1 MKTSL
6 TTLLVLIVLDW
17 TREFHVHID
26 ALNNFI
32 GAMLVQNHE
41 DTIDKPIYYASKLM
55 IRTENNYLTIEK
67 ETFAMIYVLKKSHH
81 YLLGNK
87 FTLIVNHQALIYL
100 VNKPTIIGQ
109 ITRWLLLLQE
119 FHFKIIYK
127 LKKMHFVPN

>member
-26 ALNNFI
+26 ALNYSI
-32 GAMLVQNHE
+32 GAMLVQNH
-41 DTIDKPIYYASKLM
+41 DNTIDRLVYYASQLM
-55 IRTENNYLTIEK
+55 IQTENNYLTTEK
-67 ETFAMIYVLKKSHH
+67 ETFAMIYALKKSHH

-87 FTLIVNHQALIYL
+87 FTLIENHQALIYL

-109 ITRWLLLLQE
+109 ITRWLLLL
-119 FHFKIIYK
+119 
-127 LKKMHFVPN
+127 